1 MITFIIIWWL
11 ILGLLAARVIWV
23 SQEVKFKTT
32 LKGYDIPAIIV
43 FCSIVAFMGPISVY
57 MTLDAIPDKKYKFW

>member
-23 SQEVKFKTT
+23 SEEFEIDSPYNYF
-32 LKGYDIPAIIV
+32 GIFV
-43 FCSIVAFMGPISVY
+43 FCFILALMGGIAVY
-57 MTLDAIPDKKYKFW
+57 ITMDSIPDEKYKFW